1 MAHMNLTPFVDT
13 LRHELAVA
21 AAAGG
26 DEAQALAERLAGT
39 LDAAARLMLL
49 EALTT
54 AAEEITCDLAP
65 GSVEV
70 RLRGRDPEFVVE
82 SPPTDETRG
91 TDVNA
96 GAAAGATVAP
106 ARFDD
111 DGGTARLNLRL
122 PESLKQSIEEAARSE
137 GLSLNAWIVRATAAA
152 LEPDGARRSGPTASG
167 GQRYSGWAR

>member
-1 MAHMNLTPFVDT
+1 MNLTPFVDT

-21 AAAGG
+21 ADAGG
-26 DEAQALAERLAGT
+26 DDARALAERLAGS

-49 EALTT
+49 EALAT

-70 RLRGRDPEFVVE
+70 RLRGRDPDFVVT
-82 SPPTDETRG
+82 PAPADATDP
-91 TDVNA
+91 A
-96 GAAAGATVAP
+96 GADADAGHGAMMAP
-106 ARFDD
+106 SRFDD
-111 DGGTARLNLRL
+111 EGDTARLNLRL
-122 PESLKQSIEEAARSE
+122 PASLKQGIEEAARAE

-152 LEPDGARRSGPTASG
+152 LEPGAARRPVRAATTG